1 MSLGSHESM
10 TNQPTPAEHLS
21 TPSMLNRRR
30 LLVGG
35 AVATTAAALAACG
48 GQDTAAPATTTPVA
62 PPETT
67 ESGAGAATD
76 LAVAELAAGL
86 EVLAVQTYTAALDAA
101 TGGKLGEVPPAV
113 AEYVTTAKAHHQEH
127 LDAWNTVLTGA
138 GRPEVTT
145 PNAQL
150 KPTVDGEFAK
160 VTDVAGAANLALM
173 LEQIAAQTYLKAIP
187 TLQSKD
193 AIRTAASIQVVDQQH
208 QAILLYALG
217 MYPVPDI
224 FQPTDKAVSG

>member
-10 TNQPTPAEHLS
+10 TSQPTPAEQLS
-21 TPSMLNRRR
+21 TPSMVNRRR
-30 LLVGG
+30 LFVGG
-35 AVATTAAALAACG
+35 AVATMAAALAACG
-48 GQDTAAPATTTPVA
+48 NEEAAPAPATTTVA
-62 PPETT
+62 PPATT
-67 ESGAGAATD
+67 ESDAGATTD

-86 EVLAVQTYTAALDAA
+86 EVLAVQTYTAAQEAA
-101 TGGKLGEVPPAV
+101 IAGSLGEVPPAV
-113 AEYVTTAKAHHQEH
+113 AEYVATAMAHHQEH

-138 GRPEVTT
+138 GRPEVTA
-145 PNAQL
+145 PNAEL

-160 VTDVAGAANLALM
+160 VKDVAGAANLALM

-187 TLQSKD
+187 TLTSKD

-217 MYPVPDI
+217 MYPVPDV
-224 FQPTDKAVSG
+224 FQSTDKAVSG

>member
-1 MSLGSHESM
+1 MSLDSHESM
-10 TNQPTPAEHLS
+10 TNQPTTAEQLS
-21 TPSMLNRRR
+21 TPSMVNRRR

-35 AVATTAAALAACG
+35 AVATMAAALAACG
-48 GQDTAAPATTTPVA
+48 TQDTAPAPANTPA

-67 ESGAGAATD
+67 KKDDGSVTD

-101 TGGKLGEVPPAV
+101 TAGKLGEVPPAV

-138 GRPEVTT
+138 GKSEVTT

-187 TLQSKD
+187 TLKSKD

-208 QAILLYALG
+208 QAILRYALG
-217 MYPVPDI
+217 MYPVPDV
-224 FQPTDKAVSG
+224 FQSTDKAVSG

>member
-1 MSLGSHESM
+1 MSLGSHDPRTSR
-10 TNQPTPAEHLS
+10 PTPAEQLS
-21 TPSMLNRRR
+21 APSVVNRRH
-30 LLVGG
+30 LVVGG
-35 AVATTAAALAACG
+35 AVATMAAALAACG
-48 GQDTAAPATTTPVA
+48 NQDTTAPATTTAA
-62 PPETT
+62 PPEPTPSD
-67 ESGAGAATD
+67 EGATTD

-101 TGGKLGEVPPAV
+101 TAGNLGEVPPVV
-113 AEYVTTAKAHHQEH
+113 AQYVTTAKAHHQEH

-138 GRPEVTT
+138 GRSEVTA

-160 VTDVAGAANLALM
+160 VTDVAGAANLALT

-187 TLQSKD
+187 TLRSTD
-193 AIRTAASIQVVDQQH
+193 AIRTAAAIQVVDQQH

-217 MYPVPDI
+217 MYPVPDV